1 MAAVICRALGD
12 ICDGLCDAL
21 GSVICLPCKACG
33 FACTE
38 LRSFCKSPFALY
50 LAVALGLNLPS
61 VVFAAKGLGTNHD
74 GGCASVAS
82 WLNVNAILCIINMAA
97 ALYITSKIM
106 HEADPVVTE
115 TVDAAPYIEASV
127 FNKESQTKTAEPIQ
141 EATVV
146 APTKKSLGRT
156 ILNTT
161 DTHND
166 TKAKSF
172 ARTKD
177 ILCED
182 PIVAVYIL
190 IGLFYM
196 CWSTVGVGRSASA
209 YGCDYG
215 LAGDICS
222 AVMCN
227 FLFISLG
234 GMAFACSICC
244 LR

>member
-21 GSVICLPCKACG
+21 GSVICIPFKACG

-61 VVFAAKGLGTNHD
+61 VVFAAKNLGGNHD
-74 GGCASVAS
+74 GDCASAAS
-82 WLNVNAILCIINMAA
+82 WLNVNAILCLINMVA
-97 ALYITSKIM
+97 ALYISSKIM

-127 FNKESQTKTAEPIQ
+127 FNGEAKAKTAELIQ

-146 APTKKSLGRT
+146 APSKKTLGRS

-196 CWSTVGVGRSASA
+196 IWSTVGIGRSASA
-209 YGCDYG
+209 YGCGYG
-215 LAGDICS
+215 LAGHVNS

>member
-1 MAAVICRALGD
+1 
-12 ICDGLCDAL
+12 
-21 GSVICLPCKACG
+21 
-33 FACTE
+33 
-38 LRSFCKSPFALY
+38 
-50 LAVALGLNLPS
+50 
-61 VVFAAKGLGTNHD
+61 
-74 GGCASVAS
+74 
-82 WLNVNAILCIINMAA
+82 MAA

-127 FNKESQTKTAEPIQ
+127 FNKEAQTKTAEPIQ

-196 CWSTVGVGRSASA
+196 CWSTVGIGRSASA
-209 YGCDYG
+209 YGCGYG
-215 LAGDICS
+215 LAGHINS
-222 AVMCN
+222 VVMCN